1 MNNVWRKLYPMKDSD
16 EIFLQVLDPLP
27 SSVRVSTF
35 PTGKIAV
42 SLVNLGSETI
52 QNYYKT
58 ETRILQIS
66 FSNIDAHRGIGRGK
80 VWKIVKKNAIN
91 MKKGPLQMFWQ
102 PHVPLKRIWP
112 KPQGHPLPPWISNYC
127 TSMFSKF

>member
-1 MNNVWRKLYPMKDSD
+1 MKDSE
-16 EIFLQVLDPLP
+16 EIFLQDLDPLP

-66 FSNIDAHRGIGRGK
+66 FSNIDAHRGIGAGEVRFEK
-80 VWKIVKKNAIN
+80 LSRK
-91 MKKGPLQMFWQ
+91 MP
-102 PHVPLKRIWP
+102 
-112 KPQGHPLPPWISNYC
+112 
-127 TSMFSKF
+127 